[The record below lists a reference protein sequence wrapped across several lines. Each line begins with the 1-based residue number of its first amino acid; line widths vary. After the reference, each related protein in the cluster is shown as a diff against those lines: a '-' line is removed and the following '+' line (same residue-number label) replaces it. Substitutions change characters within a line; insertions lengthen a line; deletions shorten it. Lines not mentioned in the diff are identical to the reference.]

1 MRALENTGYF
11 AVTQTPDNKLKLNI
25 PSDISFDVAM
35 SNARDPVT
43 IRQRSMGLKTAAA
56 SA

>member
-1 MRALENTGYF
+1 MGRKFQMQSMDSVLVEFYQRG
-11 AVTQTPDNKLKLNI
+11 
-25 PSDISFDVAM
+25 DISFDVAM